1 MRKLLIV
8 LFFFVS
14 TDAESQSLYFPPLI
28 GNAWD
33 TVSPSSLGWCT
44 DRIDSLYTYL
54 QQQNSKAFIVLKDG
68 KIVLEKYFGTFTQDS
83 VWYWAS
89 AGKTITSFLIG
100 KAQEDGYLS
109 ISDTSSKYLG
119 VGWTGCTRQQEDSIT
134 IRHQITMTTG
144 LDDGVTDNHCTLPSC
159 LQYLAPAGKRWAYH
173 NAPYT
178 LLEKVIT
185 SATAQNINVYTQAV
199 LKSRTGMTGA
209 WFTVDYDNVYYSK
222 PRSMARFGLL
232 LQNNCTW
239 NNDTLLHDTVY
250 RYSMLNTSQPLN
262 YAYGYLTWLN
272 GNGSY
277 MIPSSQIIFPGSYAP
292 AAPADMYAAI
302 GKNGQIV
309 SIAPSK
315 GLVVVR
321 MGNADEGEV
330 PFLLCDNIWQ
340 RLNYVMCNS
349 TAPKVYTFIG
359 SGNWSNAINWANG
372 NIPPAV
378 LPAGDQIVI
387 YPLAGGEC
395 VLNIN
400 QAVST
405 AASLFVVSNKKFRI
419 TGNLLVQ

>member
-1 MRKLLIV
+1 MRKWLILFLLSGSICC
-8 LFFFVS
+8 
-14 TDAESQSLYFPPLI
+14 TSQPLYFPPLV
-28 GNAWD
+28 GNTWD
-33 TVSPSSLGWCT
+33 TISPASLSWCT
-44 DRIDSLYTYL
+44 DRVDSLYNFL
-54 QQQNSKAFIVLKDG
+54 EQQNSKAFIVLKDG
-68 KIVLEKYFGTFTQDS
+68 KIVFEKYFGTFTQDS
-83 VWYWAS
+83 LWYWAS

-100 KAQEDGYLS
+100 KAQEQNYLS
-109 ISDTSSKYLG
+109 LQDTSSKYLG
-119 VGWTGCTRQQEDSIT
+119 VGWTNCTRQQEDSI
-134 IRHQITMTTG
+134 RVHHQLTMTTG
-144 LDDGVTDNHCTLPSC
+144 LDDGVPDNHCTDPPC
-159 LQYLAPAGKRWAYH
+159 LLYKAPAGSRWSYH

-185 SATAQNINVYTQAV
+185 EATSQNINVYTQNV

-209 WFTVDYDNVYYSK
+209 WLTVDFNNVYYSK

-232 LQNNCTW
+232 IQNNCIW
-239 NNDTLLHDTVY
+239 NNDTLLRDTAY
-250 RYSMLNTSQPLN
+250 KKAMINISQDLN
-262 YAYGYLTWLN
+262 YAYGYLWWLN

-277 MIPSSQIIFPGSYAP
+277 MVPGSQIIFPGAYAP

-330 PFLLCDNIWQ
+330 PFLLCNSIWE

-359 SGNWSNAINWANG
+359 NGNWSNALNWSNG
-372 NIPPAV
+372 NVPPAV

-387 YPLAGGEC
+387 YPLASGEC
-395 VLNIN
+395 VLNVN
-400 QAVST
+400 QSISS
-405 AASLFVVSNKKFRI
+405 AAGLFVVTNKKFRI
-419 TGNLLVQ
+419 TGNLSIQ